1 MSKPNGRR
9 PVDPDER
16 KAPLPPP
23 PPRPPAKLPEDPD
36 KAKKSEKAVVVEVL
50 PSATTPSVP
59 PGPSGP
65 DALKTQ
71 MPTGEVGV
79 RNPPGL
85 TLASGSGG
93 TSKAEDTSRAAGYV
107 ADLTKA
113 NEPPPGPPIAKSPEN
128 FAGQTGTTPTPG
140 EVPAKATPNTTPP
153 ATPAKPSPPATPR
166 VRPASK

>member
-1 MSKPNGRR
+1 MTK
-9 PVDPDER
+9 
-16 KAPLPPP
+16 P
-23 PPRPPAKLPEDPD
+23 PPRPPPKPPANPPE
-36 KAKKSEKAVVVEVL
+36 KSGKSEKAVVVEVL

-128 FAGQTGTTPTPG
+128 FAGQTGTPPTPG

-153 ATPAKPSPPATPR
+153 VKPPPGPPATPR